1 MTTRIGFI
9 GVGLMGHGMA
19 KNLVEKGFPVI
30 VMGHRNRQPVE
41 DLKKRGAKEAKKT
54 GDLVRGSD
62 VVILCV
68 TGSPQV
74 EAMVYGA
81 DGILANARRG
91 LVVIDC
97 STSEPTSSTRIFAD
111 LKKAGVTF
119 VDAPLTRTPVEAEQG
134 RLNTMVG
141 ADNKTFKAI
150 LPVLQG
156 FCENVFHV
164 GAAGAGHKL
173 KLVNNFFAMGQV
185 ALIAEAFAAC
195 TKVGIDP
202 RRLVELVTKG
212 AANSGI
218 FQMCAGR
225 AVEGDYTGMKFALVN
240 ARKDVDYF
248 NRMADA
254 AQMVAPLAATVLQ
267 SLRHA
272 IALGFGDGLVPSM
285 IEAQCKLNG
294 VSPPAA
300 PARAKAATSAAKTA
314 KAPAK
319 SEKASAKRA
328 KTATKVAK
336 AAAKNAKKPA
346 KATAKR
352 PSTTKTAAVGRRTT

>member
-1 MTTRIGFI
+1 MTTRVGFV

-19 KNLVEKGFPVI
+19 RNLVEKGFPLT
-30 VMGHRNRQPVE
+30 VMAHRNRKPVE
-41 DLKKRGAKEAKKT
+41 DLKRRGAKEAKSVAA
-54 GDLVRGSD
+54 LVEASD

-74 EAMVYGA
+74 EGLVYGT
-81 DGILANARRG
+81 DGIVASARKG
-91 LVVIDC
+91 LVVIDT
-97 STSEPTSSTRIFAD
+97 STSEPTSSARIHAD
-111 LKKAGVTF
+111 LKKAGAAF

-141 ADNKTFKAI
+141 ADAKTFKAI
-150 LPVLQG
+150 KPVLDA

-164 GAAGAGHKL
+164 GPAGAGHKL
-173 KLVNNFFAMGQV
+173 KLINNFFAMGQV

-195 TKVGIDP
+195 AKVGLDP
-202 RRLVELVTKG
+202 RRLVELVSKG

-254 AQMVAPLAATVLQ
+254 AHLVAPMAATVLQ

-272 IALGFGDGLVPSM
+272 IALGFEDRLVASM
-285 IEAQCKLNG
+285 VEAQCKLNG
-294 VSPPAA
+294 VAA
-300 PARAKAATSAAKTA
+300 PGGNGAT
-314 KAPAK
+314 
-319 SEKASAKRA
+319 
-328 KTATKVAK
+328 
-336 AAAKNAKKPA
+336 
-346 KATAKR
+346 
-352 PSTTKTAAVGRRTT
+352 G